1 VKSAHIALASVL
13 QVARKC
19 QANGARSLDVETIDD
34 QQQIADTFYRRGLL
48 PKHVAIP
55 AAVRNQTP

>member
-19 QANGARSLDVETIDD
+19 RANGVRTLDVETIDD
-34 QQQIADTFYRRGLL
+34 QQQIADTFYRLGLL

-55 AAVRNQTP
+55 AAVWN